1 ACFFSDDIATGCFRP
16 ARRCSV
22 WPHLCPS
29 EPDGKW
35 LPSVPMLDLHLHGK
49 RNARMGRMM
58 SYFPVLGEMTEKVC
72 KTALAA
78 RAVIGICDE

>member
-1 ACFFSDDIATGCFRP
+1 MP
-16 ARRCSV
+16 
-22 WPHLCPS
+22 
-29 EPDGKW
+29 K
-35 LPSVPMLDLHLHGK
+35 LDLHFHGK